1 MGADGGREKTRFGPI
16 ATLQQ
21 FRWAAAG
28 TAART
33 TAAGATAAAA
43 AAAAAAPTAAV
54 QPGWHRVVGELSAA
68 GVVHS
73 RQ

>member
-28 TAART
+28 TAAGT
-33 TAAGATAAAA
+33 TAAGATAA